1 MKNTEEEEKFI
12 LKSFSTRNETGC
24 FHAHSVYVVEILAN

>member
-1 MKNTEEEEKFI
+1 MNNTEEGKFI

-24 FHAHSVYVVEILAN
+24 FHAHPVYVVENSG